1 MKHNNIEAVFT
12 DFGGVLLHLEFER
25 CFEAFR
31 QLGVQSPETIL
42 FHTPAFAQTMRK
54 LETGEIDDGDFFM
67 TLRDMLH
74 LNADETEIRRAWN
87 LIIGDIP
94 RYKLNVLRNIRRHCR
109 LYMVSNTNAPHFD
122 YTRQTLFREEGLTV
136 DDYFDKLYLSHEIH
150 ALKPDA
156 DFYEKVLQDSGE
168 DPSKS
173 LFLDDLAP
181 NIEGARRAGFKTCL
195 IDPNEDLDKKIADLL
210 A

>member
-1 MKHNNIEAVFT
+1 
-12 DFGGVLLHLEFER
+12 
-25 CFEAFR
+25 
-31 QLGVQSPETIL
+31 
-42 FHTPAFAQTMRK
+42 
-54 LETGEIDDGDFFM
+54 M

-74 LNADETEIRRAWN
+74 LNADETEIRQAWN

-122 YTRQTLFREEGLTV
+122 YTRQNLFREEGLTV

-156 DFYEKVLQDSGE
+156 DFYERVIQDSGE
-168 DPSKS
+168 NPARC